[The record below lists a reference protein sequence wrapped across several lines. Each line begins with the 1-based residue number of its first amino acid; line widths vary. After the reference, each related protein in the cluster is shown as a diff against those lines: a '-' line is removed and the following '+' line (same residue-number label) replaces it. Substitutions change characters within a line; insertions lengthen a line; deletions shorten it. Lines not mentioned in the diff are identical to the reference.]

1 MTWATTMTSWANGRR
16 LLFCDIETYC
26 EVDLKTCGVFRYADD
41 PSFEVMLFGFAYNDE
56 DVKVIDIASGEKI
69 PDYVLEDLFDAEIL
83 KLAHNAQ
90 FEITCLSR
98 WLGRELPPEQWYC
111 TAVRAATLGLP
122 RSLEAVGDA
131 LGLPEDEKKLK
142 IGKQLIQYFA
152 KPCAPTKTNG
162 GRTRNLPRHE
172 PEKWALY
179 KTYNIGD
186 VATERSIYKRM
197 LAYPD
202 IPEREH
208 RLWEVDQ
215 RINAA
220 GTTVDTVL
228 IKNIIEY
235 GAERTEALQ
244 EEAKRISGLDN
255 TNSMPQIKRWLRTK
269 GIAVSSFDKDAVRDL
284 SKTVADPDV
293 LRFLQIRQE
302 LGKTSVAKYDAMQR
316 ALCSDGRVRGML
328 QFYGANRTG
337 RWAGRIVQL
346 QNLPRNE
353 LDDIDLPRRI
363 VRSGDFELL
372 ELLYDSPMDVFSQLV
387 RTAFIAGAGKMFVV
401 ADYSAIEAR
410 VIAWIAGEEWRLQ
423 AFRDGKDIY
432 CESASQMFG
441 VPVVKNGVNG
451 HLRKKG
457 KVAELACIAEGTL
470 IQTERRGLVP
480 IEELTELDRVFD
492 GEQYVSHGGVLYKGT
507 KEVITYDGLSATA
520 DHLVWIEGQSG
531 PVPFGCAAE
540 SHARLLRPGDN
551 QNDQRRDGK
560 RGNPRIGEAGGSS
573 QTEELA
579 GNQKAVRVYD
589 ILNCG
594 PNNRYLANG
603 ALVHNCGYQGGIGA
617 MKRMGGEEMGLT
629 DTEMQEIVDNWR
641 AKSPKIVELW
651 SKAERAAKNAIL
663 HPGTTQHFAPTCS
676 FQMIGKHLFMTL
688 PSGRRICYNGAR
700 VEQSDKNQF
709 KSSIKYMGQ
718 DQESGRWG
726 LVETYGGKLVENC
739 IQSVARDCLG
749 EAMIRLDDAGYRPEF
764 HIHDEVVIPVPAE
777 NAERDLEKIA
787 DIMALEDLPWK
798 TGLPLRADGYVTE
811 YYKKD

>member
-1 MTWATTMTSWANGRR
+1 MTSWADGRR

-26 EVDLKTCGVFRYADD
+26 EVDLKTCGVYRYVDD
-41 PSFEVMLFGFAYNDE
+41 PSFEVNLFGYAYNDE
-56 DVKVIDIASGEKI
+56 EVRAVDLLQGESIPESVMADLRNPEVVKV
-69 PDYVLEDLFDAEIL
+69 
-83 KLAHNAQ
+83 AHNAN
-90 FEITCLSR
+90 FEITCLTK
-98 WLGRELPPEQWYC
+98 WFMEDMDPKQWYC

-186 VATERSIYKRM
+186 VTTERSIYKRM

-202 IPEREH
+202 TPEREH

-220 GTTVDTVL
+220 GTTVDTIL

-387 RTAFIAGAGKMFVV
+387 RTAFIAGAGKTFVV

-432 CESASQMFG
+432 CASASQMFG

-457 KVAELACIAEGTL
+457 KVAELAC
-470 IQTERRGLVP
+470 
-480 IEELTELDRVFD
+480 
-492 GEQYVSHGGVLYKGT
+492 
-507 KEVITYDGLSATA
+507 
-520 DHLVWIEGQSG
+520 
-531 PVPFGCAAE
+531 
-540 SHARLLRPGDN
+540 
-551 QNDQRRDGK
+551 
-560 RGNPRIGEAGGSS
+560 
-573 QTEELA
+573 
-579 GNQKAVRVYD
+579 
-589 ILNCG
+589 
-594 PNNRYLANG
+594 
-603 ALVHNCGYQGGIGA
+603 GYQGGIGA
-617 MKRMGGEEMGLT
+617 MKRMGGEQMGLT
-629 DTEMQEIVDNWR
+629 DSEMQEIVDNWR
-641 AKSPKIVELW
+641 AKSPRIVELW

-726 LVETYGGKLVENC
+726 LVETYGGKIVENC

>member
-1 MTWATTMTSWANGRR
+1 MMPWANGRR

-26 EVDLKTCGVFRYADD
+26 EVDLKTCGVYRYVDD
-41 PSFEVMLFGFAYNDE
+41 PSFEVNLFGFAYDDE
-56 DVKVIDIASGEKI
+56 EVRTVDLLQGESIPESVMADLRNPEVVKV
-69 PDYVLEDLFDAEIL
+69 
-83 KLAHNAQ
+83 AHNAN
-90 FEITCLSR
+90 FEITCLTK
-98 WLGRELPPEQWYC
+98 WFMEDMDPKQWYC

-162 GRTRNLPRHE
+162 SRTRNLPRHE

-186 VATERSIYKRM
+186 VTTERSIYKRM

-220 GTTVDTVL
+220 GTTVDTIL

-387 RTAFIAGAGKMFVV
+387 RTAFIAGAGKTFVV

-432 CESASQMFG
+432 CASASQMFG

-457 KVAELACIAEGTL
+457 KVAELAC
-470 IQTERRGLVP
+470 
-480 IEELTELDRVFD
+480 
-492 GEQYVSHGGVLYKGT
+492 
-507 KEVITYDGLSATA
+507 
-520 DHLVWIEGQSG
+520 
-531 PVPFGCAAE
+531 
-540 SHARLLRPGDN
+540 
-551 QNDQRRDGK
+551 
-560 RGNPRIGEAGGSS
+560 
-573 QTEELA
+573 
-579 GNQKAVRVYD
+579 
-589 ILNCG
+589 
-594 PNNRYLANG
+594 
-603 ALVHNCGYQGGIGA
+603 GYQGGIGA
-617 MKRMGGEEMGLT
+617 MKRMGGEQMGLT
-629 DTEMQEIVDNWR
+629 DSEMQEIVDNWR
-641 AKSPKIVELW
+641 AKSPRIVELW

-726 LVETYGGKLVENC
+726 LVETYGGKIVENC

>member
-1 MTWATTMTSWANGRR
+1 MTSWADGRR

-26 EVDLKTCGVFRYADD
+26 EVDLKTCGVYRYVDD
-41 PSFEVMLFGFAYNDE
+41 PSFEVNLFGYAYNDE
-56 DVKVIDIASGEKI
+56 EVRTVDLLQGESIPGRVMADLRNPEVVKV
-69 PDYVLEDLFDAEIL
+69 
-83 KLAHNAQ
+83 AHNAN
-90 FEITCLSR
+90 FEITCLTK
-98 WLGRELPPEQWYC
+98 WFMEDMDPKQWYC

-186 VATERSIYKRM
+186 VTTERSIYKRM

-220 GTTVDTVL
+220 GTTVDTIL
-228 IKNIIEY
+228 IKNIVEY

-387 RTAFIAGAGKMFVV
+387 RTAFIAGAGKTFVV

-432 CESASQMFG
+432 CASASQMFG

-457 KVAELACIAEGTL
+457 KVAELAC
-470 IQTERRGLVP
+470 
-480 IEELTELDRVFD
+480 
-492 GEQYVSHGGVLYKGT
+492 
-507 KEVITYDGLSATA
+507 
-520 DHLVWIEGQSG
+520 
-531 PVPFGCAAE
+531 
-540 SHARLLRPGDN
+540 
-551 QNDQRRDGK
+551 
-560 RGNPRIGEAGGSS
+560 
-573 QTEELA
+573 
-579 GNQKAVRVYD
+579 
-589 ILNCG
+589 
-594 PNNRYLANG
+594 
-603 ALVHNCGYQGGIGA
+603 GYQGGIGA
-617 MKRMGGEEMGLT
+617 MKRMGGEQMGLT
-629 DTEMQEIVDNWR
+629 DSEMQEIVDNWR
-641 AKSPKIVELW
+641 AKSPRIVELW

-726 LVETYGGKLVENC
+726 LVETYGGKIVENC